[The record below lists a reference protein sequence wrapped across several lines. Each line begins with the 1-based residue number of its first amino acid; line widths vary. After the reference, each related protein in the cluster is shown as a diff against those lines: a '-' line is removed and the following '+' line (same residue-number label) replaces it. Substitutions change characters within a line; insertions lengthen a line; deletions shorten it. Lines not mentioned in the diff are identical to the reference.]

1 MKKNKYFRIMKAKQ
15 FKNLATLL
23 LALVVITSCVQDDEF
38 STPNISI
45 TEPVLSGPV
54 ITIDAVA
61 GFLAQEMGG
70 AIDYTDE
77 NTAFTFEDTNSY
89 VEGYVISSDEA
100 GNFFEE
106 ILIQDKSENPTVGMK
121 VIIDEN
127 PLFTRYDMGRKIYV
141 KLDGLSVGIS
151 NGVLTLGVLNGN
163 EVDQIPGPQELEFIT
178 RSSEV
183 ATLVPLPLDIQSLN
197 DGMTNLYVTLQDVQF
212 RRNQVIIDN
221 PLTFAAEP
229 LDEFDGERILEDCST
244 GSSVIFST
252 STFADF
258 KGLELPAQRG
268 SMNAILTKNFFGDEF
283 NIVVNTA
290 SDINFDNA
298 ERCDPDFLECETPS
312 GGGST
317 FWSEDFESF
326 GGYAA
331 EGWTNVNVSGTGLTW
346 ITGNFAGNSYAQISG
361 FNSNEEFDVWLVTPA
376 INLDGTSGEELSF
389 DVQTNFNNGDILTV
403 FVSSNF
409 TGDPLTA
416 DWEALD
422 VIIPAGSATGFGSFE
437 PVGPVNISCLDGD
450 VHFGFFYSGSDPG
463 PTTRYHVDNLD
474 VTGN

>member
-1 MKKNKYFRIMKAKQ
+1 MKAIQ
-15 FKNLATLL
+15 FRNLTTLL

-70 AIDYTDE
+70 AIDYSDE
-77 NTAFTFEDTNSY
+77 TTSFTFEETNNY

-106 ILIQDKSENPTVGMK
+106 LLLQDKSENPTVGLK

-141 KLDGLSVGIS
+141 KLDGLSVGIT

-183 ATLVPLPLDIQSLN
+183 ATLVPLPLDIQSL
-197 DGMTNLYVTLQDVQF
+197 DDSMTNMYVTLQDVQF
-212 RRNQVIIDN
+212 RRNQVVIDN
-221 PLTFAAEP
+221 PMTFAAEP

-244 GSSVIFST
+244 GASVIFST

-258 KGLELPAQRG
+258 KGLELPVQRG

-283 NIVVNTA
+283 NIVVNSA
-290 SDINFDNA
+290 SDITFDNA

-312 GGGST
+312 GGGGT
-317 FWSEDFESF
+317 FWSEDFEGF

-331 EGWTNVNVSGTGLTW
+331 EGWTNVNVSGGSLVW

-361 FNSNEEFDVWLVTPA
+361 FNTNEDFDVWLVTPA
-376 INLDGTSGEELSF
+376 INLDGTTGEELSF

-422 VIIPAGSATGFGSFE
+422 VIIPAGSSTGFGNFE

>member
-1 MKKNKYFRIMKAKQ
+1 MKAIQ
-15 FKNLATLL
+15 FRNLATVL
-23 LALVVITSCVQDDEF
+23 LAMVVITSCVQDDEF

-45 TEPVLSGPV
+45 EEPVLTGPV

-61 GFLAQEMGG
+61 GFLAQEQDNGTG
-70 AIDYTDE
+70 VVDYTDE
-77 NTAFTFEDTNSY
+77 TTSFTFEETNSY
-89 VEGYVISSDEA
+89 VSGYVISSDEA

-106 ILIQDKSENPTVGMK
+106 LLLQDNSENPTIGVK

-141 KLDGLSVGIS
+141 KLDGLSVGVT

-163 EVDQIPGPQELEFIT
+163 EVDQIPGPQELDFIT

-183 ATLVPLPLDIQSLN
+183 ATLVPLPLDIQSL
-197 DGMTNLYVTLQDVQF
+197 DDTMTNMYVTLQDVQF

-221 PLTFAAEP
+221 PMTFAAEP

-244 GSSVIFST
+244 GASVIFST

-283 NIVVNTA
+283 NVVVNSA
-290 SDINFDNA
+290 SDINFDNT
-298 ERCDPDFLECETPS
+298 ERCDPDFLECETAS

-317 FWSEDFESF
+317 FWEEDFESF

-331 EGWTNVNVSGTGLTW
+331 EGWTNVNVSGGSLVW
-346 ITGNFAGNSYAQISG
+346 VTGNFAGNTYAQISG
-361 FNSNEEFDVWLVTPA
+361 FNTNEDFDVWLVTPP
-376 INLDGTSGEELSF
+376 INLDGTTGEELSF

-422 VIIPAGSATGFGSFE
+422 VIIPAGSATGFGNFE